1 MTGTYNNSNFSLVP
15 GCLGLTFLAEVA
27 KVTGTYNNSK
37 FSLVPVALV

>member
-15 GCLGLTFLAEVA
+15 VALVLTFLAEVA
-27 KVTGTYNNSK
+27 KVTGTYNNSN